1 MNYATEMQPR
11 KERVVTSKKEG
22 AATYQSTR
30 ANRKPA
36 QCRKTHTSITT
47 PRDEVEQMPLAQL
60 ALTVLVGFL
69 FMFSFMWLAAA
80 Y

>member
-1 MNYATEMQPR
+1 MR
-11 KERVVTSKKEG
+11 SKKEG

-30 ANRKPA
+30 ANRQPA
-36 QCRKTHTSITT
+36 HGRKTHTSIAT
-47 PRDEVEQMPLAQL
+47 PRDEVEQMSKGQL
-60 ALTVLVGFL
+60 ALACLVGFL

>member
-1 MNYATEMQPR
+1 M
-11 KERVVTSKKEG
+11 TSKKEG

-36 QCRKTHTSITT
+36 RSRKTHTSIST
-47 PRDEVEQMPLAQL
+47 PRDEVEQMSMIQLILTSLA
-60 ALTVLVGFL
+60 GFL
-69 FMFSFMWLAAA
+69 FMVSFMWLAAA